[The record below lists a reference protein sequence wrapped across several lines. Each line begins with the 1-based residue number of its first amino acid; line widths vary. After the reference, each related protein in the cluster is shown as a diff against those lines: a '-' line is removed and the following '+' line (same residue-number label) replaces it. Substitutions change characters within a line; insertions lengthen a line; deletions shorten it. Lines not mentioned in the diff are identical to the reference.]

1 MQRRSEIAA
10 IERNI
15 ETLPVCKLNMKTI
28 LLFTCIV
35 TLITT
40 TGCFFPGR
48 GGGHWHDRG
57 EVIVAP
63 SAVAVQAPEVIVAP
77 PLVEVQAPEVVVR

>member
-1 MQRRSEIAA
+1 
-10 IERNI
+10 
-15 ETLPVCKLNMKTI
+15 MKKI
-28 LLFTCIV
+28 LLFTCAI

-57 EVIVAP
+57 ELIVP
-63 SAVAVQAPEVIVAP
+63 RTAVAVRAPEVIVAP
-77 PLVEVQAPEVVVR
+77 PLVEASEPEVVVR

>member
-1 MQRRSEIAA
+1 
-10 IERNI
+10 
-15 ETLPVCKLNMKTI
+15 MKKI
-28 LLFTCIV
+28 LLFTCAI

-57 EVIVAP
+57 ELIVPHAE
-63 SAVAVQAPEVIVAP
+63 VATRTPEVIVAP
-77 PLVEVQAPEVVVR
+77 PLVEVRAPEVVLR

>member
-1 MQRRSEIAA
+1 
-10 IERNI
+10 
-15 ETLPVCKLNMKTI
+15 MKTK
-28 LLFTCIV
+28 LFLFLAGV
-35 TLITT
+35 ATLITT

-63 SAVAVQAPEVIVAP
+63 SAVAVQTPEVLIGP
-77 PLVEVQAPEVVVR
+77 PLVVESAPEVVVR